1 MIELYFI
8 NYFKY
13 LDLRVLLCLAKC
25 KNILILK
32 IICFSIFEIISFEA
46 ICCKFS
52 LLLGHSSII
61 WALNEIAFA
70 KVWNALIDL
79 TPVICFH
86 LGLLILLPL
95 LGQEIISY
103 LLLLRWSFGV
113 FIGRVWHLS
122 EIMRYLAD
130 DHEIIIRF
138 VH

>member
-1 MIELYFI
+1 MSYISSITLNIWIWEFYYAWLNIKLY
-8 NYFKY
+8 KY
-13 LDLRVLLCLAKC
+13 
-25 KNILILK
+25 KNNMF
-32 IICFSIFEIISFEA
+32 FSIFEIISFEA